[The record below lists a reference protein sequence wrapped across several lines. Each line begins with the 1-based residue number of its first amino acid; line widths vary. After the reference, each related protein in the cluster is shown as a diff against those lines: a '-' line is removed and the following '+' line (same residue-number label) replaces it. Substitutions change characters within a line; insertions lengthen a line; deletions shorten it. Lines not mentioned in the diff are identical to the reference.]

1 MPLKYLRSEL
11 RERKYSSYSGVV
23 TCPGPGM
30 AEAQRPLRQACGDS
44 PGAGREKPRVALDPA
59 LAGLHEQEAAGAT
72 SRLGLARLGA
82 ELPGGRPADRR

>member
-1 MPLKYLRSEL
+1 
-11 RERKYSSYSGVV
+11 
-23 TCPGPGM
+23 M
-30 AEAQRPLRQACGDS
+30 AEALESAPGGTSTAAQSPLRQACGDP